1 MGLRRILFWPVYR
14 LADWVDDNPVSAV
27 GVVIALG
34 ALAALLASV
43 VLGTGTEAGGLAL
56 DSSTAGLLAET
67 AIERPAYPAIAV
79 VGFAAA
85 LFYKG

>member
-1 MGLRRILFWPVYR
+1 MGLRGILFWPIYR

-27 GVVIALG
+27 GALLALG
-34 ALAALLASV
+34 ALAALLASA
-43 VLGTGTEAGGLAL
+43 LIGTGTGAGGPPL

-67 AIERPAYPAIAV
+67 AIERPAYPVAAL
-79 VGFAAA
+79 VGFAVV